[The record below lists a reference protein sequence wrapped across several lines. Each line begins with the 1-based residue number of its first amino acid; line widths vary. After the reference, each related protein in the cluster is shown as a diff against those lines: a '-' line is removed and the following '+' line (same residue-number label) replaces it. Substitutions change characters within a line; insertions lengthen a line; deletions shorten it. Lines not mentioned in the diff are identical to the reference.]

1 MKNSSVF
8 SELIKTAAE
17 IVNTMTFQFEIL
29 KDIVS
34 KNRTGYAG
42 LVFAIL
48 LLDFILF
55 YFFFFAKLHMLHVAH
70 EKIAISQNVVLYC

>member
-1 MKNSSVF
+1 M
-8 SELIKTAAE
+8 IKTAAE

-48 LLDFILF
+48 LLEI
-55 YFFFFAKLHMLHVAH
+55 FFFAKLHMLHVAH